1 MELEVDVAVAGDFSF
16 FKKVSSEDGYDY
28 LQFYIDNI
36 LRDEWTGIVDWSQ
49 ESYWLTTGS
58 HTLKWEYVKDGW
70 VDENDDCSW
79 VDYILFPQLSAS
91 TELAELE
98 NFDLKL
104 VPNPAQNQCQIL
116 FSKTATYKVNL
127 YDTQG
132 KLMLDTEATGQTI
145 SLDLSTLASGIY
157 FIEVTSS
164 DKTQIKKLII
174 Q

>member
-1 MELEVDVAVAGDFSF
+1 M
-16 FKKVSSEDGYDY
+16 
-28 LQFYIDNI
+28 
-36 LRDEWTGIVDWSQ
+36 
-49 ESYWLTTGS
+49 
-58 HTLKWEYVKDGW
+58 
-70 VDENDDCSW
+70 
-79 VDYILFPQLSAS
+79 
-91 TELAELE
+91 
-98 NFDLKL
+98 
-104 VPNPAQNQCQIL
+104 
-116 FSKTATYKVNL
+116 NL